1 MVVCPPLFL
10 NKNMQIE
17 NRLAKRTFYNIT
29 LDYDLIKQIK
39 ILAAQ
44 LDMRQNELIEEAIK
58 DVLQKYIDLDR
69 QILLLSL
76 PKDAKDLA

>member
-1 MVVCPPLFL
+1 
-10 NKNMQIE
+10 MQPK
-17 NRLAKRTFYNIT
+17 NRLAKRAFYNIT
-29 LDYDLIKQIK
+29 LDCNLIKQIK
-39 ILAAQ
+39 IMAAQ

-58 DVLQKYIDLDR
+58 DVLEKYIDLDR